1 MTASAP
7 RRRPAGKRLG
17 QHLLRDQAA
26 IEALVGA
33 IQPAAGDRFVEL
45 GGGDGALTA
54 HLLRSKAA
62 RVDVVELDSYMLAA
76 LTKRHARLQRQ
87 QSSDAPPL
95 AEFALH
101 RGDMLRLNWAHLA
114 PEPTGSDDGL
124 RLVGNLPYN
133 ISSQVLSKAL
143 MDTGYWRDAHF
154 LVQTEMGERLA
165 ADPESRHWGRLG
177 VLAHL
182 SASAEIVLELAP
194 EVFVPPPAVRSSL
207 LRLRPLRPAPVSPD
221 ERDQVLAT
229 AALLFG
235 GRRKSLRNSLKKWLH
250 LGDFE
255 ELQVDATLRP
265 EALDFASL
273 CRLAQR
279 LRQKQS
285 GQERLGQGKERQEQE
300 RQEHAN
306 GGSCG

>member
-1 MTASAP
+1 MTLPS
-7 RRRPAGKRLG
+7 
-17 QHLLRDQAA
+17 
-26 IEALVGA
+26 
-33 IQPAAGDRFVEL
+33 
-45 GGGDGALTA
+45 GGSGG
-54 HLLRSKAA
+54 
-62 RVDVVELDSYMLAA
+62 
-76 LTKRHARLQRQ
+76 
-87 QSSDAPPL
+87 
-95 AEFALH
+95 
-101 RGDMLRLNWAHLA
+101 
-114 PEPTGSDDGL
+114 DGL

-165 ADPESRHWGRLG
+165 AEPESRHWGRLG

-182 SASAEIVLELAP
+182 SASAEIVLELPP

-207 LRLRPLRPAPVSPD
+207 LRLRPLRPAPVSLD

-273 CRLAQR
+273 CRLAER
-279 LRQKQS
+279 LREKQS
-285 GQERLGQGKERQEQE
+285 GQERLRQEKGRQEKERQEQPGQE
-300 RQEHAN
+300 RAN
-306 GGSCG
+306 GGSRG